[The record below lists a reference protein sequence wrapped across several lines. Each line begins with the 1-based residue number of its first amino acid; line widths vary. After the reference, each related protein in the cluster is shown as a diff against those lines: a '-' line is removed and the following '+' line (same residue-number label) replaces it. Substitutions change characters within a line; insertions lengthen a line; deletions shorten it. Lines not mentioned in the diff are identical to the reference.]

1 MEKNTCK
8 FINVLISLTVL
19 LSPAAYAL
27 QEKVDEILKES
38 NQAVVS
44 IVAYDSDKKE
54 IGQGKGVIVSSD
66 GLILTNYHLICLAH
80 SAKVHLAVGKIKK
93 KVEWKDVFAPGYERA
108 GTEKMKTKK
117 PKGKWINVE
126 GVVGVDKNLD
136 FAVLKIGKKGYTA
149 LQLAASDKF
158 EIGDKALI
166 IVGEESIAEGTI
178 TGLKNLMG
186 TKIIAQ
192 INIPF
197 SPEMSGSP
205 LFNSKGEVI
214 GIASYITDTSKLI
227 LPASYAL
234 PLIKKEKGIP
244 LSKAVSEDYFL
255 TSEGLYLKGIAYS
268 ITENYTTALSFL
280 EESLKKN
287 PNNPFTYS
295 QAGFLYNKMNRY
307 EKAVEAYREAVNMNP
322 NDYKAFFGLGIAY
335 MRLNQPQQAAAPLT
349 QCTTINPQFPD
360 AFYNLG
366 LVYETLGQLENAAE
380 AYQQFIKINPGP
392 AWTGLNQLGSV
403 YVKLGQYEKAIPA
416 FQEVM
421 KSNPSD
427 IKGIYNLAYSYDKL
441 GQYALAAPL
450 YKELISLNPKDA
462 KAYNSLLFRL
472 YDKAGQYDKAIEVA
486 SEIIN
491 LSPDNPND
499 YYNLGIIYYKME
511 DYGKAL
517 EAYNYALSL
526 NQNFDPAYYN
536 IGLVHF
542 KQKKYAEAVK
552 AFIKFTELRSDQP
565 DAYYNIGAG
574 YLQIK
579 KYDEAI
585 KPLQRAIEL
594 KPDYAL
600 AHYNL
605 AIAYYAVGDRFSA
618 DEEYKTLKTLNPEL
632 AEKLG
637 KIIHKK

>member
-1 MEKNTCK
+1 MGKNICAFFTA
-8 FINVLISLTVL
+8 FLSLAILV
-19 LSPAAYAL
+19 SPATYTL
-27 QEKVDEILKES
+27 QEEVDEFLKGS

-80 SAKVHLAVGKIKK
+80 SAKVHLAVGKIKQ
-93 KVEWKDVFAPGYERA
+93 KVEWKDVFAPGYERS
-108 GTEKMKTKK
+108 GTARMKAKK
-117 PKGKWINVE
+117 PKGKWVNVE

-136 FAVLKIGKKGYTA
+136 FVVLKIGKKGYTA

-158 EIGDKALI
+158 EIGDKAHI

-178 TGLKNLMG
+178 TGLKNLIG

-214 GIASYITDTSKLI
+214 GIASYITDNSKLI

-234 PLIKKEKGIP
+234 PLIKKGKGIP
-244 LSKAVSEDYFL
+244 LSKAVREDYFL

-268 ITENYTTALSFL
+268 IMENYTTALSFL

-295 QAGFLYNKMNRY
+295 QVGFLYSKTNRY

-335 MRLNQPQQAAAPLT
+335 IRLNQPQQAVAPLT

-366 LVYETLGQLENAAE
+366 LVYETLGELEKAAE

-427 IKGIYNLAYSYDKL
+427 LKATYNLAYSYDMS
-441 GQYALAAPL
+441 GQYDLAAPL
-450 YKELISLNPKDA
+450 YRKLMSLNPKDA
-462 KAYNSLLFRL
+462 KAYCSLLFRL
-472 YDKAGQYDKAIEVA
+472 YDKAGQYEKAIEVCQ
-486 SEIIN
+486 EIISQ
-491 LSPDNPND
+491 SPDNPND
-499 YYNLGIIYYKME
+499 HYNLGIMHFKLQDHE
-511 DYGKAL
+511 KAL
-517 EAYNYALSL
+517 EAFHQALSL
-526 NQNFDPAYYN
+526 SHTFDPAYYN
-536 IGLVHF
+536 IGLVYF
-542 KQKKYAEAVK
+542 NQK
-552 AFIKFTELRSDQP
+552 KFTEAIDAFTKFSELKPDNP
-565 DAYYNIGAG
+565 DAYYNIGVG
-574 YLQIK
+574 YLQLK
-579 KYDEAI
+579 KYDDAI
-585 KPLQRAIEL
+585 KPLQRVIEL
-594 KPDYAL
+594 KPDYAR

-605 AIAYYAVGDRFSA
+605 AIAYYAVHDRFSA
-618 DEEYKTLKTLNPEL
+618 NEEYKTLKTLDPDL
-632 AEKLG
+632 AEKLR
-637 KIIHKK
+637 KIIQK

>member
-27 QEKVDEILKES
+27 QEKIDEILKES
-38 NQAVVS
+38 YQAVVS
-44 IVAYDSDKKE
+44 IVAYDSNKKE
-54 IGQGKGVIVSSD
+54 ISQGKGVIISSD
-66 GLILTNYHLICLAH
+66 GLVLTNYHLICLAH
-80 SAKVHLAVGKIKK
+80 SAKVHLAVGKIGK

-117 PKGKWINVE
+117 PKGKWVNVE

-136 FAVLKIGKKGYTA
+136 FVVLKIGKKGYTA

-158 EIGDKALI
+158 EIGDKAYI
-166 IVGEESIAEGTI
+166 IVGEESIAEGII
-178 TGLKNLMG
+178 TRLKNLIG

-214 GIASYITDTSKLI
+214 GIASYITDNSKLI

-244 LSKAVSEDYFL
+244 LSKAAREDYFL

-268 ITENYTTALSFL
+268 IMENYTTALSFL

-287 PNNPFTYS
+287 PNNSFTYS
-295 QAGFLYNKMNRY
+295 EAGFLYSKINRY

-335 MRLNQPQQAAAPLT
+335 TRLNQHQKAIAPLT
-349 QCTTINPQFPD
+349 QCTTINPEFPD

-366 LVYETLGQLENAAE
+366 LAYETLKQLEKAAE

-403 YVKLGQYEKAIPA
+403 YVKLGQYDKAIPP
-416 FQEVM
+416 FQEVI

-427 IKGIYNLAYSYDKL
+427 IKATYNLAYSYDMS
-441 GQYALAAPL
+441 GQYDLAAPL
-450 YKELISLNPKDA
+450 YKKLISLNPRDA

-472 YDKAGQYDKAIEVA
+472 YDKAGQYEKAIEVCQ
-486 SEIIN
+486 EIISQ
-491 LSPDNPND
+491 SPDNPND
-499 YYNLGIIYYKME
+499 HYNLGIMYFKLQGYE
-511 DYGKAL
+511 KAL
-517 EAYNYALSL
+517 EAFNQALSL
-526 NQNFDPAYYN
+526 SRTFDPAYYN
-536 IGLVHF
+536 IGLVYF
-542 KQKKYAEAVK
+542 NQKKFTKAIEA
-552 AFIKFTELRSDQP
+552 FTKFSELKPDNP
-565 DAYYNIGAG
+565 DAYYNIGVG
-574 YLQIK
+574 YLQLK
-579 KYDEAI
+579 KYDDAI
-585 KPLQRAIEL
+585 KPLQRVIEL
-594 KPDYAL
+594 KPDYAR

-605 AIAYYAVGDRFSA
+605 ALAYYAVHDRFSA
-618 DEEYKTLKTLNPEL
+618 NEEYKTLKTLNPDL
-632 AEKLG
+632 AEKLR
-637 KIIHKK
+637 KIIQK

>member
-1 MEKNTCK
+1 MGKNICAFFTA
-8 FINVLISLTVL
+8 FLSLAILV
-19 LSPAAYAL
+19 SPATYTL
-27 QEKVDEILKES
+27 QEEVDEFLKGS

-66 GLILTNYHLICLAH
+66 GLILTNYHLICLTH
-80 SAKVHLAVGKIKK
+80 SAKVHLAAGKIKK

-108 GTEKMKTKK
+108 GTERMKTKK
-117 PKGKWINVE
+117 PKGKWVNVE

-136 FAVLKIGKKGYTA
+136 FVVLKIGKKGFSA

-158 EIGDKALI
+158 EIGDKAHI

-178 TGLKNLMG
+178 TGLKNLIG

-214 GIASYITDTSKLI
+214 GIASYITDNSKLI

-244 LSKAVSEDYFL
+244 LSKAVHEDYFL

-268 ITENYTTALSFL
+268 IMENYTTALSLL

-295 QAGFLYNKMNRY
+295 QVGFLYSKTNRY

-335 MRLNQPQQAAAPLT
+335 IRLNQPQQAVAPLT

-366 LVYETLGQLENAAE
+366 LVYETLGELEKAAE

-427 IKGIYNLAYSYDKL
+427 LKATYNLAYSYDMS
-441 GQYALAAPL
+441 GQYDLAAPL
-450 YKELISLNPKDA
+450 YRKLMSLNPKDA
-462 KAYNSLLFRL
+462 KAYYSLLFRL
-472 YDKAGQYDKAIEVA
+472 YDKAGQYEKAIEVCQ
-486 SEIIN
+486 EIISQ
-491 LSPDNPND
+491 SPDNPND
-499 YYNLGIIYYKME
+499 HYNLGIMHFKLQDHE
-511 DYGKAL
+511 KAL
-517 EAYNYALSL
+517 EAFHQTLSL
-526 NQNFDPAYYN
+526 SHTFDPAYYN
-536 IGLVHF
+536 IGLVYF
-542 KQKKYAEAVK
+542 NQK
-552 AFIKFTELRSDQP
+552 KFTEAIDAFTKFSKLKPDNP
-565 DAYYNIGAG
+565 DAYYNMGVG
-574 YLQIK
+574 YLQLK
-579 KYDEAI
+579 KYDDAI
-585 KPLQRAIEL
+585 KPLQRVIEL
-594 KPDYAL
+594 KPDYAH

-605 AIAYYAVGDRFSA
+605 AIAYYAVHDRFSA
-618 DEEYKTLKTLNPEL
+618 NEEYKTLKTLDPDL
-632 AEKLG
+632 AEKLR
-637 KIIHKK
+637 KIIQK

>member
-1 MEKNTCK
+1 MGKNICAFFTA
-8 FINVLISLTVL
+8 FLSLAILV
-19 LSPAAYAL
+19 SPATYTL
-27 QEKVDEILKES
+27 QEEVDEFLKGS

-80 SAKVHLAVGKIKK
+80 SAKVHLAVGKIRK

-108 GTEKMKTKK
+108 GTEKIKTKK
-117 PKGKWINVE
+117 PKGKWVNVE

-136 FAVLKIGKKGYTA
+136 FVVLKIGKKGYTA
-149 LQLAASDKF
+149 LQLATSDKF

-178 TGLKNLMG
+178 TGLKNLIG

-214 GIASYITDTSKLI
+214 GIASYITDNSKLI

-244 LSKAVSEDYFL
+244 LSKAVHEDYFL

-268 ITENYTTALSFL
+268 IMENYTTALSLL

-295 QAGFLYNKMNRY
+295 QVGFLYSKTNRY

-335 MRLNQPQQAAAPLT
+335 IRLNQPQQAVAPLT

-366 LVYETLGQLENAAE
+366 LVYETLGELEKAAE

-427 IKGIYNLAYSYDKL
+427 LKATYNLAYSYDMS
-441 GQYALAAPL
+441 GQYDLAAPL
-450 YKELISLNPKDA
+450 YRKLMSLNPKDA
-462 KAYNSLLFRL
+462 KAYYSLLFRL
-472 YDKAGQYDKAIEVA
+472 YDKAGQYEKAIEVCQ
-486 SEIIN
+486 EIISQ
-491 LSPDNPND
+491 SPDNPND
-499 YYNLGIIYYKME
+499 HYNLGIMHFKLQDHE
-511 DYGKAL
+511 KAL
-517 EAYNYALSL
+517 EAFHQTLSL
-526 NQNFDPAYYN
+526 SHTFDPAYYN
-536 IGLVHF
+536 IGLVYF
-542 KQKKYAEAVK
+542 NQK
-552 AFIKFTELRSDQP
+552 KFTEAIDAFTKFSKLKPDNP
-565 DAYYNIGAG
+565 DAYYNMGVG
-574 YLQIK
+574 YLQLK
-579 KYDEAI
+579 KYDDAI
-585 KPLQRAIEL
+585 KPLQRVIEL
-594 KPDYAL
+594 KPDYAH

-605 AIAYYAVGDRFSA
+605 AIAYYAVHDRFSA
-618 DEEYKTLKTLNPEL
+618 NEEYKTLKTLDL
-632 AEKLG
+632 TLQKS
-637 KIIHKK
+637 